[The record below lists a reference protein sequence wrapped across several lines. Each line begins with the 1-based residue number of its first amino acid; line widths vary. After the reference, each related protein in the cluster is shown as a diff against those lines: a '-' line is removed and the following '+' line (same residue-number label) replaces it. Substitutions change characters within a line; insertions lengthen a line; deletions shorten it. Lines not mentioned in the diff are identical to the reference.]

1 MTGRGIDQVLPH
13 PCDPA
18 LPEEWVR
25 DAREY
30 VALAERAHGPVRR
43 PVGYGYVWGDA
54 LAELDRVQPDARI
67 VNLETSLTRHEA
79 FWPGKGIHYR
89 TSPDNA
95 RCLAAARLDVCSLAN
110 NHVLDWGHAG
120 LEETLRTLDGLG
132 IAHAGAGRNAAEA
145 AAPAGVDLRG
155 GGRVLVFAFATGSS
169 GVPESWAATGK
180 GPGVAFLPDLS
191 RGTLAVVRA
200 RVQARKRP
208 GDVVVASLHWG
219 GNWGYGTSADEERF
233 ARALLDEAAV
243 DVVHG
248 HSSHH
253 PKPIEVH
260 DQRLILYGCGDLLTD
275 YEGIAGYEEYRGD
288 LGLLYFPRLDRHSG
302 RLRALS
308 MTPTRLERL
317 RVNRASAA
325 EARWLAGVLSREG
338 RRFGTRVEVAAD
350 EGALSLAWD

>member
-1 MTGRGIDQVLPH
+1 
-13 PCDPA
+13 
-18 LPEEWVR
+18 
-25 DAREY
+25 
-30 VALAERAHGPVRR
+30 
-43 PVGYGYVWGDA
+43 
-54 LAELDRVQPDARI
+54 
-67 VNLETSLTRHEA
+67 
-79 FWPGKGIHYR
+79 
-89 TSPDNA
+89 
-95 RCLAAARLDVCSLAN
+95 
-110 NHVLDWGHAG
+110 
-120 LEETLRTLDGLG
+120 
-132 IAHAGAGRNAAEA
+132 
-145 AAPAGVDLRG
+145 
-155 GGRVLVFAFATGSS
+155 
-169 GVPESWAATGK
+169 VPESWAATGK